1 MRTVSAGRTGE
12 GACPP
17 QDTRSAYVFQWW
29 TGAPACPRSI
39 ALVFLLLAAVSAYA
53 AERWSDAYKRGVA
66 AINAKSYDAG
76 IEAMQR
82 ALAEMPSEN
91 TAVRYRNETIVYLPH
106 YWIGVAKLNGGD
118 LDGALRE
125 FRISEEQGAIQN
137 TDYYARLR
145 DWVARANAEKS
156 RAAQSGV
163 ADLRKAADAAVS
175 RAMSTQMDAL
185 AAGGDRS
192 DSYRAGQRKLQEAMQ
207 QLKSGADAH
216 SYHRATESADQARDL
231 FTGAA
236 DEARKAKAARPAATP
251 PKPQPAK
258 PVIQAPVAP
267 VDVAHIE
274 VQTIRAKPQSQAPQP
289 QPPAV
294 VVAPPPATPVE
305 SEALVSAR
313 VALQQYRQRALTK
326 HDKKGAR
333 DAAKLDERLRAHP
346 DPATIQ
352 AVNDFITAKQEPIA
366 AEKTGDLTPAFRAY
380 ARGEIEKSLS
390 LLTAAISQKP
400 TAEAFLLRGCAHYT
414 AAVLSRK
421 EPAAAAE
428 DFKAALKLNR
438 ALKLDRQAFSP
449 KVVAYFEQVRS
460 SR

>member
-1 MRTVSAGRTGE
+1 MAQVAKWLPRVTQ
-12 GACPP
+12 P
-17 QDTRSAYVFQWW
+17 QH
-29 TGAPACPRSI
+29 
-39 ALVFLLLAAVSAYA
+39 
-53 AERWSDAYKRGVA
+53 
-66 AINAKSYDAG
+66 
-76 IEAMQR
+76 
-82 ALAEMPSEN
+82 
-91 TAVRYRNETIVYLPH
+91 AVRLRNETIVYLPH
-106 YWIGVAKLNGGD
+106 YWIGVAKFNSGD
-118 LDGALRE
+118 VDGALRE
-125 FRISEEQGAIQN
+125 LRISEEQGAIQN

-145 DWVARANAEKS
+145 EWVARANTEKS

-192 DSYRAGQRKLQEAMQ
+192 DNYRAGQRKLQEAMQ

-231 FTGAA
+231 FVGAA
-236 DEARKAKAARPAATP
+236 DEARKAKAARPAAQP
-251 PKPQPAK
+251 PTPQPAK

-274 VQTIRAKPQSQAPQP
+274 VQTIRPKPQP

-294 VVAPPPATPVE
+294 VVAPQPPPAPVE

-326 HDKKGAR
+326 HDKKAAR
-333 DAAKLDERLRAHP
+333 EAAKMDEQLRAHP

-352 AVNDFITAKQEPIA
+352 AVNDFVAPKQAPA
-366 AEKTGDLTPAFRAY
+366 PAEKASDLTAAFRAY

-390 LLTAAISQKP
+390 LLTVAITQKP

-421 EPAAAAE
+421 EPAAAAD

-460 SR
+460 GR